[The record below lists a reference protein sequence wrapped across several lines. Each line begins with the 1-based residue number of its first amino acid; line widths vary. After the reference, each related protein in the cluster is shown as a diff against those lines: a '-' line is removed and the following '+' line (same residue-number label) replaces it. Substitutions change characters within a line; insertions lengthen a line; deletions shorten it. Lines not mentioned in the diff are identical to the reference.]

1 MGPMHA
7 LELDQLLMVRTAEGD
22 ADSLRIL
29 LDRHRDPIVY
39 FLQRM
44 VGRRDVAEELA
55 QEVFLRVYQAR
66 AHYQPRAKFTT
77 WLYRIALNQALNW
90 RRNTRRER
98 NSFSLDAPVVRD
110 LRWQVADRA
119 PTAEGKMLE
128 HARYDHVR
136 AAIAELPD
144 RQRAAVLLHKYHEM
158 DYHAIAAALGCSIPT
173 VKSLLFRAYANL
185 RMRLAPFAHQ
195 C

>member
-22 ADSLRIL
+22 VDSLRLL

-119 PTAEGKMLE
+119 PTAEGKMVE

-136 AAIAELPD
+136 AAVAELPA

-158 DYHAIAAALGCSIPT
+158 DYQGIAATLGCSIPT
-173 VKSLLFRAYANL
+173 VKSLLFRAYSNL
-185 RMRLAPFAHQ
+185 RLRLAPFAHQ